1 MRMTPLSLAHL
12 TALDLPPPELIRVAG
27 RIGFRTVGLR
37 LLAVTDTTP
46 GYPLMDD
53 PAALRE
59 TKAAMAETGVGV
71 LDIEFVK
78 ITPEFDA
85 EGLEPF
91 LAAGAELGARYV
103 IAAPYDPD
111 LSRLAARLGDLSGR
125 AVRHGLRVVLE
136 FFPWT
141 VVPGLADAARLVAAV
156 GAGAPGILVDTLHFD
171 RSGSSLDELAR
182 LPAELLP
189 FAHLCD
195 APVQPSYTTEDLL
208 HAGRAERLP
217 PGEGGIDLP
226 AILRRLPVG
235 IPIAVEVP
243 MTAFGREFGSEAVAR
258 RAHRAAMRLLEAMAT
273 PPSVPALHERKA

>member
-1 MRMTPLSLAHL
+1 MRRFSLAHL
-12 TALDLPPPELIRVAG
+12 TVLDQPPADAV
-27 RIGFRTVGLR
+27 RIAARTGYDTVGLR
-37 LLAVTDTTP
+37 LIAVTDTTP

-53 PAALRE
+53 PAAMRA
-59 TKAAMAETGVGV
+59 TKAAIAETGVGV

-78 ITPEFDA
+78 ITPELDVA
-85 EGLEPF
+85 GLEPF
-91 LAAGAELGARYV
+91 VAAGAELGARYV
-103 IAAPYDPD
+103 ITAPHDPD
-111 LSRLAARLGDLSGR
+111 LGRLADRLGAVSDLAASY
-125 AVRHGLRVVLE
+125 GLRAVLE

-141 VVPGLADAARLVAAV
+141 VVPDLATVLQVVEATGRPEV
-156 GAGAPGILVDTLHFD
+156 GILVDTLHFD
-171 RSGSSLDELAR
+171 RSRSSHELLAGIPAGR
-182 LPAELLP
+182 LPFL
-189 FAHLCD
+189 HLCD
-195 APVQPSYTTEDLL
+195 APVQGAYTTEDLL
-208 HAGRAERLP
+208 LAGRAERLP